1 MERGVRR
8 YQRKKH
14 YYGVPAMRLKLGQYC
29 SCLTVNPN
37 DQWDLNNLLGECP
50 EDERHRRLKLWAD
63 ILRDNCYEPD
73 EAIQL
78 LRGWLNRA
86 EQGSE
91 ISDTVERSWA
101 EFNEIVIIGS
111 SKARTVKPNHQR
123 VISLWRQY
131 GGYELLLEKL
141 GFIRTPEIRDTTTE
155 KWLGLLYNED
165 DLLCI
170 GADCY
175 ETTVRPLWTILNL
188 IEVARHE
195 DSPYAPLA
203 QLCRP
208 ALFCFLTPATFRER
222 TRRCNENVLDR
233 RYFVLEFDIKPEN
246 ADWKGVLPSNQFDGF
261 DLQAG
266 VLLHLF
272 EQNYPIVSIV
282 HSGKSSLHTVLLAF
296 MPFFAEI
303 NGPAPFKSFPCG
315 NGRHE
320 GFLPVLIFCD
330 AVD

>member
-1 MERGVRR
+1 MIEL
-8 YQRKKH
+8 
-14 YYGVPAMRLKLGQYC
+14 A
-29 SCLTVNPN
+29 
-37 DQWDLNNLLGECP
+37 
-50 EDERHRRLKLWAD
+50 
-63 ILRDNCYEPD
+63 RD
-73 EAIQL
+73 
-78 LRGWLNRA
+78 
-86 EQGSE
+86 
-91 ISDTVERSWA
+91 
-101 EFNEIVIIGS
+101 
-111 SKARTVKPNHQR
+111 
-123 VISLWRQY
+123 
-131 GGYELLLEKL
+131 
-141 GFIRTPEIRDTTTE
+141 
-155 KWLGLLYNED
+155 
-165 DLLCI
+165 
-170 GADCY
+170 
-175 ETTVRPLWTILNL
+175 
-188 IEVARHE
+188 E